1 MSKFVLTLLAI
12 LGILITLFGIGVDYL
27 LPGTSPGF
35 DLPQLL
41 IVVGGASAHAGGQEH
56 YYRSGHYPLN
66 LARLGNRLDL
76 MGNAKICK

>member
-41 IVVGGASAHAGGQEH
+41 IVGAG
-56 YYRSGHYPLN
+56 
-66 LARLGNRLDL
+66 LALTLVATQLRRL
-76 MGNAKICK
+76 